1 MSNYR
6 LVLSSISF
14 AAILLFLCC
23 TPIVYSPHAQ
33 NEMITPYNRMGEIHE
48 IGGAFA
54 FNKWMIHQGIDT
66 VYFRTYPSAS
76 LSLYH
81 NIYSGWGKFGGIGGI
96 ELISLPVQ
104 WWFPDASGF
113 FIWFKPFMG
122 GQYATSHFTG
132 RLNLSPLSFIAGYG
146 DGEWGIAGGPTR
158 YTIYQISL
166 LIHSNPLSNPT
177 WWAGGRMSS
186 GAAGF
191 VGGGEYSFTTNMFLR
206 VEYSY
211 LRKPPISPLIILDE
225 LESIAGSVHYLTFG
239 FFRRM
244 K

>member
-6 LVLSSISF
+6 LVLSSIPF

-113 FIWFKPFMG
+113 LLWFKPYLGF
-122 GQYATSHFTG
+122 QYNGSVFTC
-132 RLNLSPLSFIAGYG
+132 RFNLSPIAVSVGYSR
-146 DGEWGIAGGPTR
+146 GEWGTGAGLSTLTFYQLTMLLRNQLPSNHR
-158 YTIYQISL
+158 YWGGIRNSPGAFALVSGYE
-166 LIHSNPLSNPT
+166 HSFSANNFFR
-177 WWAGGRMSS
+177 A
-186 GAAGF
+186 
-191 VGGGEYSFTTNMFLR
+191 
-206 VEYSY
+206 EYSY
-211 LRKPPISPLIILDE
+211 LMKPPFSPLLSYDE
-225 LESIAGSVHYLTFG
+225 LESIKGSVHYLTFG